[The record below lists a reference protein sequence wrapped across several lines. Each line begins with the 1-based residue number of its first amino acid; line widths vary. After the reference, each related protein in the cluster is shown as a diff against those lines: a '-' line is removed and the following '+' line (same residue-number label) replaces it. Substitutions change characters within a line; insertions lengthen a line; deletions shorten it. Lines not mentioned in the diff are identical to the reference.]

1 MIQEAILAFAC
12 INSTGCTN
20 TLNTYAYYN
29 PEIVRNSSVYYEN
42 ALELMPKAV
51 IMYVFPVMAVVTRQ
65 KAVLKLS
72 NNLITEVSSENITVK
87 FTIEY

>member
-1 MIQEAILAFAC
+1 MIQEVVLAFAC
-12 INSTGCTN
+12 INNTGCTS

-42 ALELMPKAV
+42 AIQLMPKAV
-51 IMYVFPVMAVVTRQ
+51 IMYVFPVMSVVMGK

-72 NNLITEVSSENITVK
+72 NNLITEVSSENVTVK
-87 FTIEY
+87 FTIQY